1 MRFEGAV
8 MCLRV
13 PARQKIMAHG
23 LQFSQWARLIVSP
36 GK

>member
-1 MRFEGAV
+1 MSLEGVV
-8 MCLRV
+8 MCFGMS
-13 PARQKIMAHG
+13 ARHKIMAHG